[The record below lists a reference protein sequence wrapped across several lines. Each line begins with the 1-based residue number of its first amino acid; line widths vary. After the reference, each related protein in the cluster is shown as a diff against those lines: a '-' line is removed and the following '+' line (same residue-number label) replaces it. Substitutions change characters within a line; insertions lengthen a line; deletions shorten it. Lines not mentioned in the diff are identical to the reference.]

1 MAWEEVLTLPTY
13 WAGPPDPNPP
23 FHRSGY
29 WGIYPYSMLD
39 DLGVER
45 GTRDYRAVIL
55 ENEYLRVTVLPELGG
70 HLFSAFNKA
79 SGAEIFYRNNVVK
92 PGLVALRG
100 AWISGGIEFNF
111 PVGHST
117 TTVSP
122 VDYRLVEHADG
133 SATCW
138 VGNLEAVARM
148 KWLVGL
154 RLAPGRAWLET
165 EIRLFNRTC
174 DRERFYFWANSAVP
188 ATEDLHLVYP
198 AKKALT
204 GGGVVDYPILP
215 DGRDISWY
223 RNHEHAD
230 DIFTLGVKEDF
241 FGCYYPERDVGLVHW
256 GRFRDAV
263 GKKFFTWGTAESGL
277 IWATLLSDTDGPYCE
292 IQSGRFVDQGTWE
305 FLEPHAAEWWKEYW
319 WGLHGMGHFVWANRD
334 VAVNLEVQGETVQV
348 AVGASQAWPG
358 ATIQVIR
365 TGPGLE
371 TPQTIL
377 EQKADLAPDRPF
389 RTQIKLEG
397 RGEKGKE
404 EEGKELLALPQA
416 SLQLRVYDAHG
427 VELIRYTAGQEPRF
441 DPSVAEAKQR
451 RQPPEAEMTPGQLCA
466 AAVNQEKGRAF
477 EEARRLYERALKLD
491 PHGAEALC
499 GLGALDYRAGLYES
513 AAERL
518 QQALKVD
525 PDAWRAHYL
534 LGLTFR
540 ALGQEVAAEDALWR
554 VVRRREFEPAACYAL
569 AELAL
574 QRQDWPE
581 AEMLLRRA
589 LTVQPCDGRACG
601 LLAAT
606 LRHAGRPAEA
616 RTAIAAALEIDPLDA
631 LAYAEQWFLETPGLP
646 PSPNSASGKALRQ
659 RLKGAPQPTLE
670 LATDYGNAGLLEEA
684 LTVLELG
691 LLDAPGP
698 GETVC
703 RETPLPNPHPL
714 LLYFR
719 GFYLEQLGQEEA
731 AREAFAAGKSCSP
744 AYVFPYSLEAL
755 PVLRRVLEVQPD
767 DARAHLYLGNL
778 LYARGRTAEALPEW
792 AEAVRLEPGLAIAH
806 RNLGWHAW
814 QVEQDLDRAAACYDQ
829 AIAANP
835 LDYRYFRDRD
845 DIGRQRGEDFA
856 ARLAR
861 LESAPADVRR
871 RQDLVSRE
879 ATLNNL
885 LGRFDAAYELLMK
898 TTFLPWEGAV
908 AMRQVYLDAV
918 LGQGRQALAR
928 GDYEAA
934 RVAFS
939 RGLEYPCNIGVGRPK
954 NTQDA
959 QSYVLL
965 AEALKGLGHDAEA
978 AAALQQ
984 AVAERPSTTSPG
996 RYWQL
1001 RALQALGR
1009 GEEATAGAQE
1019 MLEAARR
1026 RAERHPHEANAQLTW
1041 GLAALLNGHRDT
1053 AREAFD
1059 RAIALD
1065 PQCVEARWQR
1075 QNLD

>member
-1 MAWEEVLTLPTY
+1 
-13 WAGPPDPNPP
+13 
-23 FHRSGY
+23 
-29 WGIYPYSMLD
+29 MLD

-55 ENEYLRVTVLPELGG
+55 ENEYLRVIVLPELGG

-79 SGAEIFYRNNVVK
+79 SGTEIFYRNNVVK

-111 PVGHST
+111 PIGHST

-165 EIRLFNRTC
+165 EIRLFNRTL

-188 ATEDLHLVYP
+188 ATADLHLVYP

-215 DGRDISWY
+215 DGRDLSWY

-241 FGCYYPERDVGLVHW
+241 FGCYYPDRDVGLVHW

-319 WGLHGMGHFVWANRD
+319 WGLHGLGHFVWANRD
-334 VAVNLEVQGETVQV
+334 VAVNLEVQGNRADVAVGVSRVWTGATVQV
-348 AVGASQAWPG
+348 IPTVSGP
-358 ATIQVIR
+358 ATEE
-365 TGPGLE
+365 PL
-371 TPQTIL
+371 L
-377 EQKADLAPDRPF
+377 EQTVDLTPEKPF
-389 RTQIKLEG
+389 RTQIQLA
-397 RGEKGKE
+397 GKE
-404 EEGKELLALPQA
+404 TQA
-416 SLQLRVYDAHG
+416 GPHASRSLQLRVYDATG
-427 VELIRYTAGQEPRF
+427 SELIRYTAGQEPRF

-451 RQPPEAEMTPGQLCA
+451 RQPPEAEMTAGQLCA
-466 AAVNQEKGRAF
+466 AAVAQEKVRCF
-477 EEARRLYERALKLD
+477 DEARRLYEKALKLD
-491 PHGAEALC
+491 PHCSEALC
-499 GLGALDYRAGLYES
+499 GLGALDYRAGLYE
-513 AAERL
+513 AAVDRL
-518 QQALKVD
+518 QQALNVD
-525 PDAWRAHYL
+525 PEVWRAHYL
-534 LGLTFR
+534 LGLSLR
-540 ALGQEVAAEDALWR
+540 ALGQEAAAEDALWR

-569 AELAL
+569 AELSL
-574 QRQDWPE
+574 RRRDWAE
-581 AEMLLRRA
+581 AEGLLRRA
-589 LTVQPCDGRACG
+589 LSVQPRDGRAWG

-606 LRHAGRPAEA
+606 LRHTEHREEA
-616 RTAIAAALEIDPLDA
+616 APAIAAALEIDPLDA
-631 LAYAEQWFLETPGLP
+631 LAHAEQWFLEAGPVG
-646 PSPNSASGKALRQ
+646 PSPSPDSASGKALRQ

-670 LATDYGNAGLLEEA
+670 LATDYGNAGLFEEA
-684 LTVLELG
+684 LAVLELG

-719 GFYLEQLGQEEA
+719 GFYLEQIGQEEA
-731 AREAFAAGKSCSP
+731 ARESFAAARPCSP
-744 AYVFPYSLEAL
+744 AYVFPYSLETL

-778 LYARGRTAEALPEW
+778 LYAHGRTTEALPEW
-792 AEAVRLEPGLAIAH
+792 TEAVRLEPGLAIAH
-806 RNLGWHAW
+806 RNLGLHAW
-814 QVEQDLDRAAACYDQ
+814 QVDHDLDRAAACYDQ

-835 LDYRYFRDRD
+835 QDYRYFRDRD

-861 LESAPADVRR
+861 LESAPAEVRR
-871 RQDLVSRE
+871 RQDLASRE
-879 ATLNNL
+879 AILNNL
-885 LGRFDAAYELLMK
+885 LGRFDTAYERLMQ
-898 TTFLPWEGAV
+898 TVFLPWEGAV
-908 AMRQVYLDAV
+908 AMRQVYLDTV

-934 RVAFS
+934 RAAFS
-939 RGLEYPCNIGVGRPK
+939 RGLEYPFNIGVGRPK
-954 NTQDA
+954 NTHDA

-965 AEALKGLGHDAEA
+965 AEALQGLGRDAEA
-978 AAALQQ
+978 TAALQQ
-984 AVAERPSTTSPG
+984 AAAEVHPPASPG

-1009 GEEATAGAQE
+1009 EEEAAAGAQE
-1019 MLEAARR
+1019 MLESARR
-1026 RAERHPHEANAQLTW
+1026 RAERHPQEALAQLAW
-1041 GLAALLNGHRDT
+1041 GLAELFNGHQDA
-1053 AREAFD
+1053 ARAAFD